1 MIQTGDFEN
10 LKLWNSDLPE
20 RDWVTSKVVKK
31 LCLCL
36 LFIGL
41 FPLPFSGFA
50 QEVFVHEMSVL
61 HMESSGGWIAAEKGF
76 YGKLKV
82 MHVEGGPGISPIQKV
97 VAAIQEGSVAFG
109 VDLPETILRAR
120 EEKGVD
126 LIALSADFQNSAMR
140 VISWRPIRSTKDI
153 YGPFGMWIGYET
165 KARCAIGKDW
175 EKQVIL
181 QEQGE
186 NIRPWFKGDW
196 SLASAMT
203 YHELITAQR
212 EVKKMGKI
220 FYTVDY
226 RALGMDWMDNVLFT
240 TADIMKKAPQ
250 VVQAIVTGRYKG
262 FLWAMQNPREA
273 IDLVKRTNEARDV
286 LRELD
291 AVDPVKALL
300 ITPETKKHGLG
311 YVNPRKWENIARAMT
326 KAGLL
331 EAMPDVRK
339 ITSEKFPSGIIPK

>member
-1 MIQTGDFEN
+1 VESGES
-10 LKLWNSDLPE
+10 LAVNSFKPPS
-20 RDWVTSKVVKK
+20 TSHLLRLIMPVKNI
-31 LCLCL
+31 CLCL
-36 LFIGL
+36 LFLGF
-41 FPLPFSGFA
+41 FPHLSSLSA
-50 QEVFVHEMSVL
+50 QEVFVHEKSVL
-61 HMESSGGWIAAEKGF
+61 HMESSGGWVAAEKGF
-76 YGKLKV
+76 YGKLHV
-82 MHVEGGPGISPIQKV
+82 THVEGGPGISPIQKT
-97 VAAIQEGSVAFG
+97 VAAIQEGSIGFG
-109 VDLPETILRAR
+109 VDLPENIFRAR
-120 EEKGVD
+120 DEKGFD

-140 VISWRPIRSTKDI
+140 IISWRPVRSTKDI
-153 YGPFGMWIGYET
+153 YGAFGMWKGYET

-186 NIRPWFKGDW
+186 NVRPWLKGDW

-226 RALGMDWMDNVLFT
+226 KDLGMDWMDNVLFT

-273 IDLVKRTNEARDV
+273 IDLMKRTIEALDV

-300 ITPETKKHGLG
+300 ITPDTKKYGLG
-311 YVNPRKWENIARAMT
+311 YVNPRKWENISKTMD

-331 EAMPDVRK
+331 EVMPDVRK
-339 ITSEKFPSGIIPK
+339 VYSEKFPSGVVPK